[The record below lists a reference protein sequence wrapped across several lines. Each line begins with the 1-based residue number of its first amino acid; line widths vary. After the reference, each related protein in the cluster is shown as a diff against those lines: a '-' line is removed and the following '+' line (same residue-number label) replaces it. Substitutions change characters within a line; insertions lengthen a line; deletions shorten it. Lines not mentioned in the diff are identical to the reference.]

1 MSKVDFKYNI
11 KDNIKIKSI
20 DTNGLIIGYFYGE
33 SGIQYQIAYFSDGE
47 RKTSYV
53 YPEEI
58 DKIDIKEN
66 SGFLK

>member
-1 MSKVDFKYNI
+1 MTKIDFKYNI

-20 DTNGLIIGYFYGE
+20 NMLGLVVGYFYGE
-33 SGIQYQIAYFSDGE
+33 SGIQYQVAYFADNE

-58 DKIDIKEN
+58 DKLDAKEM

>member
-1 MSKVDFKYNI
+1 MTKIDFKYNI

-20 DTNGLIIGYFYGE
+20 NILGLLIGYFYGE
-33 SGIQYQIAYFSDGE
+33 NGIQYQVAYFYDGE

-58 DKIDIKEN
+58 DKLDSKEM